1 VNPMMPPPID
11 PTTGRHRPPGPRL
24 MTSLA
29 VIAIGMVTAAVAVIA
44 IAIPLVGT
52 FTSPSYAVPGDLSL
66 HLHHARYTVY
76 QHSGSRSTFGSVTS
90 DPSTVRI
97 DPSALSIKGSDGST
111 VAVFAD
117 PNSETLTRG
126 SDVYS
131 GALVFNVPADGT
143 YDLTFANP
151 TSTTVVVARSLSD
164 ALHGALKW
172 FGVGAFGGMLVVAG
186 VVLLIVGATRRGRAK
201 RAWYGP
207 WGAPP
212 AWGWPPPPPP
222 WGPGP
227 PPPPGPP
234 PGPWVPPSG

>member
-1 VNPMMPPPID
+1 MMPMD
-11 PTTGRHRPPGPRL
+11 PTASRHRPPGPRL
-24 MTSLA
+24 MTSLV
-29 VIAIGMVTAAVAVIA
+29 VIAIGTVTAVVSVVAIV
-44 IAIPLVGT
+44 IPLVGT
-52 FTSPSYAVPGDLSL
+52 FTSPSYAVPGDLYL

-76 QHSGSRSTFGSVTS
+76 QHSGTRSTFGSTRS

-97 DPSALSIKGSDGST
+97 DPSAVQVKASDGST

-117 PNSETLTRG
+117 PNNETLTRG

-131 GALVFNVPADGT
+131 GALQFNVPADGA
-143 YDLTFANP
+143 YDVTFANS

-172 FGVGAFGGMLVVAG
+172 FGVGAVGGTVVITG
-186 VVLLIVGATRRGRAK
+186 FVLLIVGATRRGRAK
-201 RAWYGP
+201 RALYGG
-207 WGAPP
+207 WGTPP
-212 AWGWPPPPPP
+212 PWGWPPPPPP

-234 PGPWVPPSG
+234 PGPWVPPPG